1 MLGGHNYGYWKVVKT
16 LNISGN
22 IFMSR
27 VMTYFLAQDQ
37 VVKMADAGKKSPI
50 LMSGNESY

>member
-27 VMTYFLAQDQ
+27 VMTYFLAPDQ